1 MRSYLPTLFQ
11 SKMLSWSPWQLP
23 GTCFTPLRAQVWA
36 GVWGP
41 GGALAT
47 RPGSQTQSR
56 GVEAESLPDLGHRPG
71 AQLPAALSPGIA
83 HPRSPWPLLINR
95 TGSGRLVWPVSP
107 TTQNGAGGVGVG
119 FLNSIRIQALAEICS
134 EAEGL
139 CSRSGEARLSLL
151 APPPDPLTCF
161 HPNC

>member
-11 SKMLSWSPWQLP
+11 SWSPWQLP
-23 GTCFTPLRAQVWA
+23 GTCFTPPRAQVWA

-47 RPGSQTQSR
+47 RPGSQTQS
-56 GVEAESLPDLGHRPG
+56 GAVEAESLPDLGHRPG

-107 TTQNGAGGVGVG
+107 TTQSGAGGWW

-134 EAEGL
+134 EAEGH

-151 APPPDPLTCF
+151 GPPPPAPFTCF
-161 HPNC
+161 HPNY